1 MSPANTNPPGWR
13 QKAVQEVI
21 EYWINFAYLAFFLVA
36 FTWYRRLI
44 LAAYH
49 VQYTNYWFPLIEA
62 AVLAKIIMIGDLLR
76 LGRLKDQ
83 RPLIVVALYRTV
95 VFTIWVGAFSLLE
108 DTVRSLFHGRGVL
121 GGVEAIAHRDWHEVL
136 AGCVVAFVAFVPF
149 FAFKEMGRLL
159 GEEKF
164 RTLFWMRRGGTPQ

>member
-1 MSPANTNPPGWR
+1 MRTAKTNPSGWR
-13 QKAVQEVI
+13 QKAVHEVI
-21 EYWINFAYLAFFLVA
+21 EYWVNFLYLAFFLVA

-83 RPLIVVALYRTV
+83 RPLIVVALYRAV
-95 VFTIWVGAFSLLE
+95 VFCIWVGAFSLLE
-108 DTVRSLFHGRGVL
+108 DTVRSLFHGQGLL
-121 GGVEAIAHRDWHEVL
+121 GGLETIADRGWHEVL

-159 GEEKF
+159 GEEEF
-164 RTLFWMRRGGTPQ
+164 RALFWTRRGGTPQ